1 MAKASNSPGANE
13 RPSSIPDDLH
23 ATVAANLR
31 SAKQR
36 YSTGRRA
43 IVEVLAGSGRPV
55 TAPELVMINPALSVS
70 SVYRN
75 LAVLEQVGVVR
86 RLVTHEENAR
96 YELAEEFSQ
105 HHDHLICEGCGIVT
119 DYLPP
124 PTLEQAMGRALVS
137 IKRSDGFTPRAHHLQ
152 ILGLCARCA
161 RVQSV

>member
-1 MAKASNSPGANE
+1 MEA
-13 RPSSIPDDLH
+13 
-23 ATVAANLR
+23 
-31 SAKQR
+31 
-36 YSTGRRA
+36 
-43 IVEVLAGSGRPV
+43 LAGSGRPV
-55 TAPELVMINPALSVS
+55 TAPELVTINPALSVS

-96 YELAEEFSQ
+96 YELAEELSQ

-124 PTLEQAMGRALVS
+124 PTLERAMGRALAN
-137 IKRSDGFTPRAHHLQ
+137 IPRSDGFRPRAHHLQ

-161 RVQSV
+161 IALSDERPVAGP

>member
-1 MAKASNSPGANE
+1 MAKASNRSRSNE
-13 RPSSIPDDLH
+13 RASSVPEDLH
-23 ATVAANLR
+23 PTVAASLR
-31 SAKQR
+31 GARQR

-55 TAPELVMINPALSVS
+55 TAPELVTMNPALSVS

-75 LAVLEQVGVVR
+75 LAVLEQVGGVR

-105 HHDHLICEGCGIVT
+105 HHDHMICEGCGIVT

-124 PTLEQAMGRALVS
+124 PRLELAMGRALAS
-137 IKRSDGFTPRAHHLQ
+137 IPRSDGFTPRAHHLQ
-152 ILGLCARCA
+152 ILGLCGRCA
-161 RVQSV
+161 RAGGR